1 VRTGCVVGCVAG
13 ATLLLA
19 GCGGNQNTL
28 DPAGPPERRIV
39 HLWWWMFGGSAIGFA
54 VIVGLLGLGWV
65 RRTRPGLPGG
75 GGDRAATAIVVVLGV
90 AVPIV
95 VLTILFVY
103 SDIFVLRSVAAPRK
117 ASTQLTVKVIG
128 RQWFWEVRY
137 PGTSAATANEIHIP
151 VGARVNVVGTSDDVI
166 HSFWVPQLNR
176 KIDLIPGRTNR
187 VLLQA
192 DRTGRFRGN
201 CVEFCGLQHAHMG
214 VLVFAEPPARF
225 QAWLR
230 NEAKPART
238 PTTALQRSGREIF
251 DSQACSGCHTIRGTS
266 ARGTNGPD
274 LTHLETRQTLAA
286 LAIPNRRADLERW
299 IRDPQHVKPGS
310 KMPGL
315 ELTKP
320 ELRDLMAYLE
330 SLR

>member
-1 VRTGCVVGCVAG
+1 
-13 ATLLLA
+13 
-19 GCGGNQNTL
+19 
-28 DPAGPPERRIV
+28 
-39 HLWWWMFGGSAIGFA
+39 MFGGSAIGFA
-54 VIVGLLGLGWV
+54 VIVGLLGLGWM

>member
-1 VRTGCVVGCVAG
+1 
-13 ATLLLA
+13 
-19 GCGGNQNTL
+19 
-28 DPAGPPERRIV
+28 
-39 HLWWWMFGGSAIGFA
+39 MFGGSAIGFA

>member
-1 VRTGCVVGCVAG
+1 
-13 ATLLLA
+13 
-19 GCGGNQNTL
+19 
-28 DPAGPPERRIV
+28 
-39 HLWWWMFGGSAIGFA
+39 MFGGSAIGFA
-54 VIVGLLGLGWV
+54 VIVGLLGLGWM

-151 VGARVNVVGTSDDVI
+151 VGARVNVVGTSDYVI

>member
-1 VRTGCVVGCVAG
+1 
-13 ATLLLA
+13 
-19 GCGGNQNTL
+19 
-28 DPAGPPERRIV
+28 
-39 HLWWWMFGGSAIGFA
+39 MFGGSAIGFA
-54 VIVGLLGLGWV
+54 VIVGLLGLGWM

-299 IRDPQHVKPGS
+299 IRDPQHVKPAARCPAS
-310 KMPGL
+310 
-315 ELTKP
+315 
-320 ELRDLMAYLE
+320 
-330 SLR
+330 S